1 MFLLCS
7 NLRFFQFILHIS
19 TLWYQYITHYALVSH
34 KHIHAPFYYSFI
46 DDTKVLAGRLQFGFI
61 FRIITPVSTL
71 SLLYCKVYLV
81 KFFLTTRTQAVYM
94 TCISEKYTNRLSRN
108 LYEGL
113 VNYHLT
119 PSRTELFL

>member
-1 MFLLCS
+1 MVSVYNALRTGQSQTHTRAILL
-7 NLRFFQFILHIS
+7 
-19 TLWYQYITHYALVSH
+19 
-34 KHIHAPFYYSFI
+34 KFYRRYKGF
-46 DDTKVLAGRLQFGFI
+46 GRRLQFGFI
-61 FRIITPVSTL
+61 FRIITSVGTL